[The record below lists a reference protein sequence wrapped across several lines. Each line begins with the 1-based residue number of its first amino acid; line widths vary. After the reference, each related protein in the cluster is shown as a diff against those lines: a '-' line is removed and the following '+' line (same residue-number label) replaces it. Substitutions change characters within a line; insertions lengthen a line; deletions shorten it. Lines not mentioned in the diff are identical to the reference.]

1 MAPRSDDILTGVIRV
16 VSPMTEDRRENSG
29 DQKQHHNECGSS
41 EMDHAYRAHTLRIVS
56 VRSTV
61 DETIQPFEKEQR
73 MFALIRQ
80 LSRYILISG

>member
-1 MAPRSDDILTGVIRV
+1 MS
-16 VSPMTEDRRENSG
+16 EDRRETAEIGSNTWREKSR
-29 DQKQHHNECGSS
+29 DQKQHHNEWGSS
-41 EMDHAYRAHTLRIVS
+41 EMDHAYRAHTLRIFS

>member
-1 MAPRSDDILTGVIRV
+1 MKQPRSEATLGVKRVEIR
-16 VSPMTEDRRENSG
+16 SSTT
-29 DQKQHHNECGSS
+29 NEWGSS
-41 EMDHAYRAHTLRIVS
+41 EMDHAYRAHTLRIFS

>member
-1 MAPRSDDILTGVIRV
+1 MVPRSDDILTGVIRV
-16 VSPMTEDRRENSG
+16 VSPMSEDRRENSG
-29 DQKQHHNECGSS
+29 DQKQHYEWGSR
-41 EMDHAYRAHTLRIVS
+41 EMDHAYRAHTLRIFS